1 MENMFEHDFLYTAG
15 VYSVAVMAI
24 IVFLAVFEL
33 VTRYKTWDEI
43 SNGNVA
49 VAMSTGGKIFGVA
62 NVFRYSIEAND
73 TVFTMLAWGVYGFVL
88 LVFVYFIFEFMTPK
102 FKVDTELKNGN
113 QAVGLLSLIL
123 SIALSYVIGASI
135 RS

>member
-1 MENMFEHDFLYTAG
+1 METLFEHDFLYTAG
-15 VYSVAVMAI
+15 IYSVVVMAI
-24 IVFLAVFEL
+24 VVFLAVFEM

-43 SNGNVA
+43 QNGNVA
-49 VAMSTGGKIFGVA
+49 VAMATGGKIFGVA
-62 NVFRYSIEAND
+62 NVFRYSVEAND

-88 LVFVYFIFEFMTPK
+88 LLFVYFIFEFLTPK
-102 FKVDTELKNGN
+102 FKVDAELKNGN
-113 QAVGLLSLIL
+113 RAVGLISLIL